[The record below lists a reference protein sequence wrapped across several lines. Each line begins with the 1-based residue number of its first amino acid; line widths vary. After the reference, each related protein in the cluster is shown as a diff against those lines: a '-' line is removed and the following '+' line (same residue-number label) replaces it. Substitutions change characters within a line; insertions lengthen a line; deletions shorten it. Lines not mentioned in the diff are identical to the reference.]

1 MQSINIEELTP
12 KQVIAFLDKYIIG
25 QEQAKKSLAIVLR
38 NRWRRQQVKTEL
50 REEITPRNILMI
62 GPTGVGKTEI
72 ARRVAKLI
80 KAPFIK
86 VEASKFTEVGYVG
99 RDVESIIRDITEIS
113 INLVRKEKLNQVQAA
128 AEEQAFHR
136 VVECMLPG
144 IEQSDIK
151 DTFTKQTDIK
161 QTEAKKVV
169 SKQVDAPKKE
179 ASQKEA
185 SQKEASI
192 GEVEKKDTASQN
204 QQPGEEQNQLRE
216 KFYQKI
222 VSGSLDERL
231 IEIEIREQSTNFV
244 SVEFMPAMGEELD
257 SLRDNFANLF
267 PKKKKSKKFKVKDAI
282 KHFQQEE
289 AEKLIDQENI
299 NKQAIERVEE
309 AGIVFIDEIDK
320 IVGKEE
326 HHKGDISGEGVQRDL
341 LPIVEGT
348 SVRTKYGTVKTDFI
362 LFIAAGAFHFSKPSD
377 IIPEFQGR
385 FPVRVELDS
394 LSKKDLIRILK
405 EPSNS
410 LIKQSIALLDTEK
423 VKLQF
428 NADAIDLLADIA
440 FQVNEKTIN
449 IGARRLHTVIEKLL
463 EEVSFNAPDMKGN
476 RVKITVDYVN
486 KQLKDIYEN
495 DDLSR
500 YIL

>member
-1 MQSINIEELTP
+1 M
-12 KQVIAFLDKYIIG
+12 
-25 QEQAKKSLAIVLR
+25 
-38 NRWRRQQVKTEL
+38 
-50 REEITPRNILMI
+50 
-62 GPTGVGKTEI
+62 
-72 ARRVAKLI
+72 AKLI

-99 RDVESIIRDITEIS
+99 RDVESIIRDLTEIS
-113 INLVRKEKLNQVQAA
+113 INLVRQEKLAQVHISAK
-128 AEEQAFHR
+128 EQAIHR

-144 IEQSDIK
+144 VKQSNAK
-151 DTFTKQTDIK
+151 KTPENQTDIK
-161 QTEAKKVV
+161 RTETQKKGDGKGDLKITV
-169 SKQVDAPKKE
+169 A
-179 ASQKEA
+179 
-185 SQKEASI
+185 
-192 GEVEKKDTASQN
+192 EKKNASYQKK
-204 QQPGEEQNQLRE
+204 QQGEEQNQLRE
-216 KFYQKI
+216 KFYQK
-222 VSGSLDERL
+222 VASGSLDDRL
-231 IEIEIREQSTNFV
+231 IEIEVKEQNGNLV
-244 SVEFMPAMGEELD
+244 SVEFMPIMGEELD

-267 PKKKKSKKFKVKDAI
+267 PKKKKNKKFKVKDAI
-282 KHFQQEE
+282 KYFQQEE
-289 AEKLIDQENI
+289 SEKLIDQENI
-299 NKQAIERVEE
+299 NKIAIDRVEE
-309 AGIVFIDEIDK
+309 SGIVFIDEIDK

-326 HHKGDISGEGVQRDL
+326 QHKGDISGEGVQRDL

-362 LFIAAGAFHFSKPSD
+362 LFVAAGAFHFNKPSD

-394 LSKKDLIRILK
+394 LSKKDLVRILK

-410 LIKQSIALLDTEK
+410 LIKQSIALMDTEAI
-423 VKLQF
+423 KLKF
-428 NADAIDLLADIA
+428 SADAIELLADIA

-449 IGARRLHTVIEKLL
+449 IGARRLHTIIEKLL

-476 RVKITVDYVN
+476 QIKITVDYVN

>member
-1 MQSINIEELTP
+1 M
-12 KQVIAFLDKYIIG
+12 DKYNIG
-25 QEQAKKSLAIVLR
+25 QEKAKKSLAIVLR

-72 ARRVAKLI
+72 ARRVARLI

-99 RDVESIIRDITEIS
+99 RDVESIIRDLTEIS
-113 INLVRKEKLNQVQAA
+113 INLVREEKLAQVQITAK
-128 AEEQAFHR
+128 EQAFHR

-144 IEQSDIK
+144 IKQPFAKNTIS
-151 DTFTKQTDIK
+151 KQTDIK
-161 QTEAKKVV
+161 HTEAKKMVGQQADL
-169 SKQVDAPKKE
+169 K
-179 ASQKEA
+179 QKEVKKKGTA
-185 SQKEASI
+185 FENKQQGEA
-192 GEVEKKDTASQN
+192 
-204 QQPGEEQNQLRE
+204 QNQLRE
-216 KFYQKI
+216 KFYQKV

-231 IEIEIREQSTNFV
+231 IEIEVKEQSGNFV
-244 SVEFMPAMGEELD
+244 SVEFMPMMGEELD
-257 SLRDNFANLF
+257 SLRDNFTNLF
-267 PKKKKSKKFKVKDAI
+267 PKKKKNKKFKVKDAI
-282 KHFQQEE
+282 KYFQQEE

-299 NKQAIERVEE
+299 NKIAIERVEE
-309 AGIVFIDEIDK
+309 SGIVFIDEIDK
-320 IVGKEE
+320 IVGKED

-362 LFIAAGAFHFSKPSD
+362 LFVAAGAFHFNKPSD

-394 LSKKDLIRILK
+394 LNKKDLVRILK

-410 LIKQSIALLDTEK
+410 LIKQSIALLDTEQ

-428 NADAIDLLADIA
+428 SADAIDLLADIA

-449 IGARRLHTVIEKLL
+449 IGARRLHTVVEKLL

-476 RVKITVDYVN
+476 QVKITVDYVN

-495 DDLSR
+495 NDLSR